1 MTRELLILRHGKSDW
16 STGVTDFDRP
26 LQDRGKR
33 GAQRM
38 GVWLQRQG
46 LIPDH
51 VVTSPAERAL
61 VTAEKTCKVMGM
73 GTSVIKTNKRVY
85 DAGLEDLLDVLKD
98 CPKKARRVML
108 VGHNPGL
115 EQLLL
120 YLAGDTGLPEDGKLL
135 PTATL
140 ARLSMPD
147 SWKNLGSGCAGLE
160 SITRPNTLPEKFPFP
175 SFDSGELRDRPS
187 YYYTQS
193 SVIPYRIKKGKPEI
207 LIISSS
213 KKKHWVVPKGIK
225 EPGLSPQ
232 ESAAEEALEEAGVEG
247 KVARKAIGSYVYDKW
262 GATCTVEVFPMKVT
276 RVIPEEL
283 WQERHR
289 GREWVSPEL
298 AAERVRQRELAPL
311 ILSLAKKLEKKNE

>member
-1 MTRELLILRHGKSDW
+1 MSRELLILRHGKSDW
-16 STGVTDFDRP
+16 SVDVDDFHRP
-26 LQDRGKR
+26 LADRGKR

-38 GVWLQRQG
+38 AIWLQRQR

-51 VVTSPAERAL
+51 VISSPAERAL
-61 VTAEKTCKVMGM
+61 VTAEKTCKAMGM
-73 GTSVIKTNKRVY
+73 SARDIKQEKRAY
-85 DAGLEDLLDVLKD
+85 QADLDDLLEILSD

-120 YLAGDTGLPEDGKLL
+120 YLAGTVIGLPEDAKLL

-140 ARLSMPD
+140 ARLLMPD
-147 SWKNLGSGCAGLE
+147 NWKELSSGCARVE
-160 SITRPNTLPEKFPFP
+160 SITRPNTLPDKFPFP
-175 SFDSGELRDRPS
+175 RYDSDELRDRPS

-225 EPGLSPQ
+225 EPGLSAQ
-232 ESAAEEALEEAGVEG
+232 ESAAKEAMEEAGVLG
-247 KVARKAIGSYVYDKW
+247 KVGRKMLGSYVYDKW
-262 GATCTVEVFPMKVT
+262 GATCTVEVYPMKVT
-276 RVIPEEL
+276 KVISKKKWP
-283 WQERHR
+283 ERHR
-289 GREWVSPEL
+289 GRKWVTPEE
-298 AAERVRQRELAPL
+298 AAAKIRQQELAPMIRL
-311 ILSLAKKLEKKNE
+311 LAKDKEKK